1 MKNRR
6 PSFRLS
12 RLFKNNKFLIIISL
26 VISISVWVAMSF
38 SDSNETTATISN
50 IPIQITLSD
59 DAVDNG
65 LQIFTGNDQTA
76 SVTVSGNR
84 LAIGS
89 ISADD
94 IVISAPTAG
103 TIATSGNYALSLTAK
118 KLNQADRFEITSTVS
133 PSVINIFVD
142 QLKEQT
148 FNVVNKITYK
158 VSDGYHA
165 SFNPSATSV
174 TVSGPKTEVDKV
186 ASVGIVGE
194 IKGELKDNASLD
206 CDVKLYDNSGGV
218 ISSNLLTLSDDT
230 ITANFSVLPYKE
242 VPIKIACKNKPD
254 GLNIDDYATIIP
266 DKIKIAAKKDVL
278 DKLESVSTSAV
289 DFSTISNESY
299 DLEVDLDIP
308 SNCTNISNTDSVDVK
323 INLSSFTK
331 KTLKVKKDI
340 FEVKNLSS
348 EYSYSIAT
356 DSLNVTLVGPKSELA
371 DITSSDILCE
381 IDASSIEKTTGS
393 ISLPATFTVS
403 GDAACWAYGKYEV
416 NISINE

>member
-289 DFSTISNESY
+289 DFSTI
-299 DLEVDLDIP
+299 I
-308 SNCTNISNTDSVDVK
+308 
-323 INLSSFTK
+323 
-331 KTLKVKKDI
+331 
-340 FEVKNLSS
+340 
-348 EYSYSIAT
+348 
-356 DSLNVTLVGPKSELA
+356 
-371 DITSSDILCE
+371 
-381 IDASSIEKTTGS
+381 
-393 ISLPATFTVS
+393 
-403 GDAACWAYGKYEV
+403 
-416 NISINE
+416 